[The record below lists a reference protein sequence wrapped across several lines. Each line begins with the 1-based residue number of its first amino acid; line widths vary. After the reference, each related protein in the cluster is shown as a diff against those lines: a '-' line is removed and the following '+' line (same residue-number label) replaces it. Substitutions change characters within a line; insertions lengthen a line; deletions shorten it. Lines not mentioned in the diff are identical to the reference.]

1 MIMKLGQCFFTD
13 IWIFAQI
20 VNCITH
26 QLLIVEVALYFDCP
40 LIHFKF
46 IESLTVEKASDVLI
60 SDIIFLQSRLSYHY
74 VLISLSLKYIDI
86 VDIEVWLHSRS
97 RGIAEASVVEVL
109 GWILLAVKILSH
121 KRIDVM
127 MHWIRGC
134 SLLHKVNLL
143 LSRRL
148 IVSIVNVAV
157 LPRVYRAVFD
167 CNPWKILLE
176 LWIMHVEH
184 VWMLALLI

>member
-1 MIMKLGQCFFTD
+1 MFLQLFLDPETSFQGNICLFTGLHSFLTSFAVQVSIMIMKLGQCFFTD

-26 QLLIVEVALYFDCP
+26 QLLIIEIALYFDCP

-86 VDIEVWLHSRS
+86 VDIEV
-97 RGIAEASVVEVL
+97 
-109 GWILLAVKILSH
+109 
-121 KRIDVM
+121 
-127 MHWIRGC
+127 
-134 SLLHKVNLL
+134 
-143 LSRRL
+143 
-148 IVSIVNVAV
+148 
-157 LPRVYRAVFD
+157 
-167 CNPWKILLE
+167 
-176 LWIMHVEH
+176 
-184 VWMLALLI
+184 